1 MSILRVMLGCR
12 IAAVTAG
19 ALLFASNP
27 ALAQNALP
35 VWNLKIVSDSA
46 SPAGPTV
53 SGRRLAVLVI
63 DKSRSMRGKDNED
76 GGSGE
81 PRWNTAKGKVGQL
94 IRNLSEVSPGIEVQI
109 FSFHKKLNSDPLC
122 FVLGDKLMTE
132 ERLQDFFAIEDLEDG
147 TCLYQAISQ
156 TCDKVLQEHK
166 SNPIE
171 WLCYAVISDGEDTK
185 SPKEFG
191 VKKEREGDKLGPLNW
206 KTKLAELSSAIPT
219 EKVVIAVGPDA
230 RKMVSDGDFGVLK
243 ELKEGDLPKPPPS
256 RRAYVLQKGDN
267 QGSLVGTKLLAVINT
282 QYEVPIHVEFPVE
295 MDQAARNLMAASIT
309 LNITSKPPFAVG
321 GSPLKVAGGM
331 GVKVTPTNAAKVAD
345 GVSAD
350 LSVSVSQKLPPN
362 PKDATPSLR
371 GAVEVSYVFRS
382 SNAKDWKIIAP
393 KPTQV
398 GEQASFV
405 VLHPEE
411 TPSNRITWTFSNGQV
426 GTGES
431 VGVKCTKGGVFTATV
446 SAPGM
451 DSPVPPSEFR
461 VIDADFEIQL
471 SAEKVI
477 QGKDSTLSAVPKGP
491 DEAEYAWFVEGRSP
505 PSGGKM
511 FTSRFDM
518 LGRVKVVCIATSK
531 VGGFTWKREALVD
544 VSPPPSLVLREPY
557 VIDEGAAEYKF
568 TCAAFD
574 LSGPVTLQLGGFST
588 TKNVDA
594 KGQRGTVEFTVRASD
609 VKIALEP
616 EKFEVVASVSCGTVG
631 QRDIHIDVIPA
642 KIEPRLIKP
651 VKGDDVLRFG
661 EPTTFEFEVFD
672 GASNA
677 ETTSHQMKAKL
688 VQISGGR
695 VVVEHDPSE
704 KLQFLFTPVA
714 GEHQGAFE
722 FKAQVVGDRL
732 LFDREEK
739 TLRVFK
745 LESPSNFLDLPK
757 EVTKDGTK
765 DGIRIGTTAVASLN
779 DKFRAS
785 LSLNPDLVD
794 SVTWTIDGESSTSQG
809 LVETK
814 KPVTPKSMQPCK
826 IQAKINM
833 KNGTVL
839 DSQVQSVVIHET
851 PISFTPKLPTH
862 IAEGADVINLK
873 PGLTGDYKGI
883 DVKLKYQGPD
893 GLPVTTT
900 VPCTA
905 GQCKD
910 DLIPIALPKQFDGV
924 LDFEVIVTPIP
935 HCADQTGEYDP
946 FTFPVSIDPR
956 AQWWWWLLCLAG
968 FILVGW
974 RLAKQFFGNEPLRWS
989 LEFGLED
996 PGAPTIDSGSLASL
1010 AVNSK
1015 CKDPDGRLESYN
1027 GWSRRDK
1034 SAYVPLWYLRDR
1046 IGNEGTEWMA
1056 EGGYGNLPIKIRNFW
1071 SDPFAVLPSVDQG
1084 WGVQEQRHG
1093 ASDVQD
1099 ARTSVT
1105 YRLMAPQR
1113 ERGAIPRE
1121 LWLRARC
1128 PRGGD
1133 PLVWIF
1139 WTWVGISV
1147 ISLVVLLPVF
1157 HMVRSFI

>member
-1 MSILRVMLGCR
+1 MLGCR

>member
-206 KTKLAELSSAIPT
+206 KTKLAELSSAIPPT

-267 QGSLVGTKLLAVINT
+267 QGSLVGTKLLAVIDT

-295 MDQAARNLMAASIT
+295 MDQAARNLMATSIT

-331 GVKVTPTNAAKVAD
+331 GVKVTPTNAAKVED

-431 VGVKCTKGGVFTATV
+431 VGVKCAKGGVFTATV

-518 LGRVKVVCIATSK
+518 LGQVKVVCIATSK

-557 VIDEGAAEYKF
+557 VIFEGAAEYKF

-574 LSGPVTLQLGGFST
+574 LSGPVTLQLGEFST

-609 VKIALEP
+609 VKNAPIIVLEP

-704 KLQFLFTPVA
+704 KLQFLFKPVA
-714 GEHQGAFE
+714 GDHRGDFE
-722 FKAQVVGDRL
+722 FYSQVVGDRL
-732 LFDREEK
+732 LFDRKEIK
-739 TLRVFK
+739 LRDFK
-745 LESPSNFLDLPK
+745 LESPSNFLDLP
-757 EVTKDGTK
+757 K

-785 LSLNPDLVD
+785 LNPELVE
-794 SVTWTIDGESSTSQG
+794 SVTWTIDGVSFPPRKG
-809 LVETK
+809 LAPTTTN
-814 KPVTPKSMQPCK
+814 VTPMGMKPCS
-826 IQAKINM
+826 IQAKIAM

-839 DSQVQSVVIHET
+839 DSQVQAVAILET
-851 PISFTPKLPTH
+851 PISFSPKLPTH
-862 IAEGADVINLK
+862 IAEGADVINLI

-883 DVKLKYQGPD
+883 DVALEYQVD
-893 GLPVTTT
+893 GSTVNVPVS
-900 VPCTA
+900 CTA
-905 GQCKD
+905 GQCKEN
-910 DLIPIALPKQFDGV
+910 LIPIALPKQFDGV
-924 LDFEVIVTPIP
+924 LDFEVIATPIG
-935 HCADQTGEYDP
+935 HCADQKVPAPYKCR
-946 FTFPVSIDPR
+946 VSIDPR